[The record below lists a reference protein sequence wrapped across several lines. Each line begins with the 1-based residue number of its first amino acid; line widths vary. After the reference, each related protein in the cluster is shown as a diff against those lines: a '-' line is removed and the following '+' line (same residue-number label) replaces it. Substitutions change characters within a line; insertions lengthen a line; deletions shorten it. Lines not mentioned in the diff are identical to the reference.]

1 MYTSEPDIKI
11 PNKTQL
17 NEVPMSE
24 MGFEWEMPQTEAH
37 KLIMFHLYRL
47 YVENTQLKERI
58 SALESKQS
66 NRDGE
71 L

>member
-1 MYTSEPDIKI
+1 MSFQGLSKAENEEFRVARNELGI
-11 PNKTQL
+11 PFMLETNSVIALLAIFLHRQQG
-17 NEVPMSE
+17 EIQE
-24 MGFEWEMPQTEAH
+24 
-37 KLIMFHLYRL
+37 
-47 YVENTQLKERI
+47 LKERI